1 MTEEA
6 RRQLMREP
14 LTGSL
19 ATDIPRLKQI
29 FAKEQ
34 DADVQFRAFR
44 FFEADACLI
53 YIDGLVNADWL
64 QDFVLRPGMQSA
76 AWNGPPEQRLTHAIQ
91 TQLPIASVTT
101 TTQVPEAVRN
111 VLSGMTALM
120 IDGCPEIAVMES
132 RKYPTRAVAKPEN
145 EASVQGPQEGL
156 TEKLRDNISMI
167 RRYLNTPDLMTQMID
182 IGTRIPTKFAVL
194 HINGVTQPRV
204 LENVLQR
211 IRTVDAERVPGVG
224 HLQQMIEDHP
234 YALLPQMMLSERPD
248 RVAAALNGGQVVI
261 LSENAPYALIAP
273 VTVYQLMHAAD
284 DYFERWQYGSFQR
297 VVRIIAM
304 LLSVYLP
311 GVYVGVMQF
320 HAHLLPME
328 LLSSIAEARANVPF
342 SLLAEV
348 LIMEFAFALINE
360 AGIRIPRQIGTA
372 LGIVGAL
379 ILGQAAVEANIISP
393 IIIIIVAITG
403 LGNYAIPNYGFS
415 KGIELYR
422 LIILTA
428 ATALGLPGVAV
439 ATVMIL
445 AHLGGM
451 HSFGVPFLS
460 PITPVRQPKPP
471 LIVRWPSI
479 RMKFGE
485 FLTAVSRKHRE
496 EKQ

>member
-1 MTEEA
+1 MTNEA
-6 RRQLMREP
+6 RRELMRER
-14 LTGSL
+14 LTGHL
-19 ATDIPRLKQI
+19 ADDMERLKAI
-29 FAKEQ
+29 FAKQQ
-34 DADVQFRAFR
+34 DADVQFREFC
-44 FFEADACLI
+44 FFQADACLI
-53 YIDGLVNADWL
+53 YIEGLVNSTWL
-64 QDFVLRPGMQSA
+64 QDFILRPGMESA
-76 AWNGPPEQRLTHAIQ
+76 AWDGPADKRIDHAIK
-91 TQLPIASVTT
+91 TAIPIAAAEAVD
-101 TTQVPEAVRN
+101 QVPEIVRN
-111 VLSGMTALM
+111 VLSGMAALM
-120 IDGCPEIAVMES
+120 IDDCAEMALMET
-132 RKYPTRAVAKPEN
+132 RMYPARAVSKPEN

-156 TEKLRDNISMI
+156 TEKLRDNVSMI
-167 RRYLNTPDLMTQMID
+167 RRYLNTQDLMTQMID
-182 IGTRIPTKFAVL
+182 VGTKIPTRFAVL
-194 HINGVTQPRV
+194 HIDGVTQPRV

-211 IRTVDAERVPGVG
+211 IRAVDVERVPSVG
-224 HLQQMIEDHP
+224 HLQQLIEDHP

-248 RVAAALNGGQVVI
+248 RIAAALNGGQVVI
-261 LSENAPYALIAP
+261 LSENAPYGLIAP
-273 VTVYQLMHAAD
+273 VTVYQLMLAAD
-284 DYFERWQYGSFQR
+284 DWFERWQYGSFQR
-297 VVRIIAM
+297 IVRIISM

-311 GVYVGVMQF
+311 GLYVGIMQF

-342 SLLAEV
+342 SMIAEV

-379 ILGQAAVEANIISP
+379 ILGQAAVEAGIISP

-439 ATVMIL
+439 VSVMIL

-460 PITPVRQPKPP
+460 PVTPVRQPKPP
-471 LIVRWPSI
+471 LVVRWPSVKT
-479 RMKFGE
+479 RFGA
-485 FLTAVSRKHRE
+485 FLSARKHDRE
-496 EKQ
+496 ANA

>member
-1 MTEEA
+1 MTTEA
-6 RRQLMREP
+6 RQKLMFEP
-14 LTGSL
+14 LTGDIH
-19 ATDIPRLKQI
+19 TDIDRMKAIFDKQ
-29 FAKEQ
+29 Q
-34 DADVQFRAFR
+34 DADVQFREFT
-44 FFEADACLI
+44 FFQQDSCLI
-53 YIDGLVNADWL
+53 YIEGLVNSTWL
-64 QDFVLRPGMQSA
+64 QDFILRPGMASPP
-76 AWNGPPEQRLTHAIQ
+76 WNGPAEQRLRHAIK
-91 TQLPIASVTT
+91 TAIPIAAADPID
-101 TTQVPEAVRN
+101 QVPEIVRN
-111 VLSGMTALM
+111 VLSGMAALM
-120 IDGCPEIAVMES
+120 IDGSREMAVMET
-132 RKYPTRAVAKPEN
+132 RMYPARSVAKPEN

-156 TEKLRDNISMI
+156 TEKLRDNVSMV
-167 RRYLNTPDLMTQMID
+167 RRYLNTQDLMTNMID
-182 IGTRIPTKFAVL
+182 LGTQVPTRFAVL
-194 HINGVTQPRV
+194 HVEGVTQPQV
-204 LENVLQR
+204 LENVMQR
-211 IRTVDAERVPGVG
+211 IRKIDVERVPGVG

-248 RVAAALNGGQVVI
+248 RLAAALNGGQVVI
-261 LSENAPYALIAP
+261 LSENAPYGLIAP
-273 VTVYQLMHAAD
+273 VTVYQLLQASD
-284 DYFERWQYGSFQR
+284 DWFERWQYGSFQR
-297 VVRIIAM
+297 IVRIISM

-311 GVYVGVMQF
+311 GLYVGIMQY

-342 SLLAEV
+342 SMIAEV

-379 ILGQAAVEANIISP
+379 ILGQAAVEAGIISP

-428 ATALGLPGVAV
+428 ATALGLPGIAV
-439 ATVMIL
+439 VSVMIL

-471 LIVRWPSI
+471 LVVRWPSVKT
-479 RMKFGE
+479 RFGA
-485 FLTAVSRKHRE
+485 FLRSRKE
-496 EKQ
+496 AQT